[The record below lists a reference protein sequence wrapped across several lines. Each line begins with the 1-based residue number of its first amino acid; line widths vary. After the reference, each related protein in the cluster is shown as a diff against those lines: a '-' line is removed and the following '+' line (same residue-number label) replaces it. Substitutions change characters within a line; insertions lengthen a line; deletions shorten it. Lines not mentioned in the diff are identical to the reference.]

1 MCKHQTIIRDYC
13 GHQLF
18 CQILEPYSLAV
29 AVISQAGGCGVYLKR
44 DIELS
49 VNIYWPGSFRTDGFL
64 KQYRKLTMLLL

>member
-1 MCKHQTIIRDYC
+1 M
-13 GHQLF
+13 
-18 CQILEPYSLAV
+18 
-29 AVISQAGGCGVYLKR
+29 AVISQAGGGGVYLKR